1 MKGLTYKDPGTIVRL
16 AADEYG
22 DMSIIADEARIK
34 TLFLYGMSSNQAD
47 YVDNL
52 GTDAHVY
59 LDINNPFISR
69 NMERVEGMYL
79 IFNRYGENIW
89 YKIERA
95 KVGRTVLTDNKD
107 NCLHCFLSKS
117 AALLDISNESS

>member
-1 MKGLTYKDPGTIVRL
+1 MKALEYKDPATIVRL

-22 DMSIIADEARIK
+22 DMTVVQDQASIL
-34 TLFLYGMSSNQAD
+34 TLFLYGMSSNQND
-47 YVDNL
+47 YVDNI

-59 LDINNPFISR
+59 LDIENSFILR

-79 IFNRYGENIW
+79 IFNRYGQDSW

-95 KVGRTVLTDNKD
+95 KVGRTVLTDNVD

-117 AALLDISNESS
+117 AALVDLNNA

>member
-1 MKGLTYKDPGTIVRL
+1 MIGLTYKDPATIIRL
-16 AADEYG
+16 GADEYG
-22 DMSIIADEARIK
+22 DMTVIQDQATIL
-34 TLFLYGMSSNQAD
+34 TLFLYGMSSNQND
-47 YVDNL
+47 YVDNI
-52 GTDAHVY
+52 GTDGHVY
-59 LDINNPFISR
+59 LDINNPFIQR

-79 IFNRYGENIW
+79 VINRYGEESW

-117 AALLDISNESS
+117 AKMVNLE

>member
-1 MKGLTYKDPGTIVRL
+1 MLSLTYKDPATILRL
-16 AADEYG
+16 KADEYG
-22 DMSIIADEARIK
+22 DMTIVEDEASIL
-34 TLFLYGMSSNQAD
+34 TLFLYGMSSNQND
-47 YVDNL
+47 YVDNI

-59 LDINNPFISR
+59 LDINNSFILR

-79 IFNRYGENIW
+79 VFNRYGEDSW

-95 KVGRTVLTDNKD
+95 KVGRTVLTDNVD

-117 AALLDISNESS
+117 AALVDLNNT

>member
-1 MKGLTYKDPGTIVRL
+1 MKQLTYKDPARIVRL

-22 DMSIIADEARIK
+22 DMTVVQDQASIL
-34 TLFLYGMSSNQAD
+34 TLFLYGMSSNQND
-47 YVDNL
+47 YVDNI

-59 LDINNPFISR
+59 LDINNSFILR

-79 IFNRYGENIW
+79 VFNRYGEDSW

-95 KVGRTVLTDNKD
+95 KVGRTVLTDNVD

-117 AALLDISNESS
+117 AALADLNNS

>member
-1 MKGLTYKDPGTIVRL
+1 MIGLRYKDEATILRL
-16 AADEYG
+16 TVDEYG
-22 DMSIIADEARIK
+22 DESAVQDLTKIK
-34 TLFLYGMSSNQAD
+34 VLFLYGMTSNQND
-47 YVDNL
+47 YVENI

-59 LDINNPFISR
+59 LDIDNPFIAR

-79 IFNRYGENIW
+79 IFNRYGEDEW

-117 AALLDISNESS
+117 AKLIDPLPE